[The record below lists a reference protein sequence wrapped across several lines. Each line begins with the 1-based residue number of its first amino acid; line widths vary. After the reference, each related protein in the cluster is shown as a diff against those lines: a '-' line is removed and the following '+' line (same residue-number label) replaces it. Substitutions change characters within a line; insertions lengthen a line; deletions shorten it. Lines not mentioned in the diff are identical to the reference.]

1 MSYSNYATGV
11 LKGTA
16 GQSGSQYNF
25 LVTGLSDYTGAS
37 GVMIKND
44 ITQSAV
50 GNPGTRIYQDSN
62 DNSWIDYRT
71 NATDGAKALSVRLQD
86 DSNPSSF
93 SNMLVLN
100 KDTMTNTAVFG
111 ATFGGRVSASQYY
124 VGQTDTRAPTA
135 AGVYIGMDQNTAG
148 VFRVNKGSGTGG
160 YTFSTYNADGSL
172 YKNNLN
178 LNASGTI
185 QAPYYQSSGNTQ
197 DSETTAVASFDQTG
211 NMVRDYS
218 YNTRFRS
225 LEARMMSVE
234 GQSGTSFP
242 TKMNEVIG
250 RLNSLKVWS
259 TDIQTLAVSLT
270 PTTAPPQPTETLIT
284 ASMPTS
290 PVAQYNYYSFG
301 IYNNVG
307 YSQIGGGLFSFSLTN
322 PTAVTQVGN
331 SLMWY
336 STSTY
341 GINNNNGSGGTLLF
355 PSNAV
360 NGLNY
365 PGYGLVSGNSILLLN
380 VTAGTENNGYGGFN
394 GGGQAYGLAANGN
407 TVYIATS
414 TGVQT
419 GLMVSPYT
427 ITTIVSG
434 LPAYSASRITLDGTY
449 FYICDQGV
457 TNNINQYSMANNTL
471 VQTIATSPSVITWM
485 RAQNGYVYYSMTQY
499 LYRVNTTTKVAQ
511 QLASHSGTVIPMFDF
526 DSTGNL
532 YYIALPT
539 TGNQYNP
546 ALYKISNL

>member
-1 MSYSNYATGV
+1 
-11 LKGTA
+11 
-16 GQSGSQYNF
+16 
-25 LVTGLSDYTGAS
+25 
-37 GVMIKND
+37 
-44 ITQSAV
+44 
-50 GNPGTRIYQDSN
+50 
-62 DNSWIDYRT
+62 
-71 NATDGAKALSVRLQD
+71 
-86 DSNPSSF
+86 
-93 SNMLVLN
+93 
-100 KDTMTNTAVFG
+100 
-111 ATFGGRVSASQYY
+111 
-124 VGQTDTRAPTA
+124 
-135 AGVYIGMDQNTAG
+135 
-148 VFRVNKGSGTGG
+148 
-160 YTFSTYNADGSL
+160 
-172 YKNNLN
+172 
-178 LNASGTI
+178 
-185 QAPYYQSSGNTQ
+185 
-197 DSETTAVASFDQTG
+197 
-211 NMVRDYS
+211 
-218 YNTRFRS
+218 
-225 LEARMMSVE
+225 
-234 GQSGTSFP
+234 
-242 TKMNEVIG
+242 
-250 RLNSLKVWS
+250 
-259 TDIQTLAVSLT
+259 
-270 PTTAPPQPTETLIT
+270 
-284 ASMPTS
+284 MPTS

-365 PGYGLVSGNSILLLN
+365 PGYGLVNGNSILLLN
-380 VTAGTENNGYGGFN
+380 VPAGTENNGYGGFN

-407 TVYIATS
+407 TVYVATS

-434 LPAYSASRITLDGTY
+434 LSAYSASRITLDGTY

-471 VQTIATSPSVITWM
+471 VQTIATSPAVITWM